1 MSFRNLLLIP
11 LCAWI
16 FAGCTP
22 KIGNK
27 CTLSTDCSQLG
38 DRQCDATQRDG
49 YCTQFNCDPDTC
61 PDSICVAFDPNL
73 DPACQGVDDGRT
85 PRFQRT
91 FCMAPCTVSNGTSCE
106 APGQCRDGYMCVDLS
121 DPAWQQLIRARV
133 VDTGAGD
140 GGLGYGVCVTNPTY
154 VEPDLST
161 SSVVQSCPD
170 PKDYAPVTGVIPGVC
185 GRGTATSGPDGGA
198 PWPAYDGGTGGSGP

>member
-11 LCAWI
+11 LCAWSVL

-38 DRQCDATQRDG
+38 DRQCDATQPDG
-49 YCTQFNCDPDTC
+49 YCTRFGCDPDTC
-61 PDSICVAFDPNL
+61 PDAICVAFDPNL
-73 DPACQGVDDGRT
+73 DPACQGVDDGRS

-91 FCMAPCTVSNGTSCE
+91 FCMAPCTND
-106 APGQCRDGYMCVDLS
+106 PGVARAVPGGCREGYMCVDLS
-121 DPAWQQLIRARV
+121 VPAMRSLYRGLV

-140 GGLGYGVCVTNPTY
+140 GGLGYSVCVANPCY
-154 VEPDLST
+154 NPDDPT
-161 SSVVQSCPD
+161 TFTATCPD
-170 PKDYAPVTGVIPGVC
+170 PADAGAGSSDIPGVC
-185 GRGTATSGPDGGA
+185 ERGTATSGPDGGA
-198 PWPAYDGGTGGSGP
+198 PWPAYDGGSGP